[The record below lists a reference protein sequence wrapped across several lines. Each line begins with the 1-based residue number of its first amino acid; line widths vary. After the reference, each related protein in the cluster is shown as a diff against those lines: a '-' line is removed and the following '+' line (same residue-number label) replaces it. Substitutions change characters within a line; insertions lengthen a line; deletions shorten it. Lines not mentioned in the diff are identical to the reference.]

1 MAASLDKRMFLRKF
15 RQVQNKNSNPAAA
28 GAVMLL
34 LFCFVHAIIKQKEKE
49 KENLVIWNPPDL
61 KKWLVRCSLQ
71 QPTAASSS
79 PWTGK
84 KPLLPYAAAF
94 KLNIRFHALL
104 GFKAHE
110 VSVLQISH

>member
-1 MAASLDKRMFLRKF
+1 MAASLDKRMLLRKF
-15 RQVQNKNSNPAAA
+15 RQVQNKNSNPDAA

-49 KENLVIWNPPDL
+49 NLVIWNPPDL
-61 KKWLVRCSLQ
+61 KKWLVRCSLP